1 MWSNLCIIMKRIYV
15 YLIIRTIIGIFDSN
29 KNEILKKYEEND
41 DLIIISRFYN
51 GIILLLR
58 SENRIIGDV
67 LSDVKETIVFPY
79 LNAMTHTELFKMIYE
94 YRILCILSSIYLCG
108 STRRIKQLKFQI
120 LQHIIN
126 NHE

>member
-94 YRILCILSSIYLCG
+94 YRILCILSSISLWIN
-108 STRRIKQLKFQI
+108 SESNTIEI
-120 LQHIIN
+120 PTTQHIIN